1 MIPEPFLTQIFMQK
15 RKNLVVKIPYCWKSA
30 WISLDSPNV
39 SFFFSS
45 GKFASLSHGTRVVK
59 KIYDASFYRDV
70 GGIFMRRAS
79 AQFITIFIIASLNA
93 IKSVIE
99 NEYWRLTA
107 IFRSLIGSHL
117 VPRHPFIKN
126 LPGIFVY
133 TTLKFH
139 ETLRYLN
146 LDLQNVLRKHISRL
160 SPQCFQW
167 KLIST
172 TKEADSAW
180 KWHP

>member
-39 SFFFSS
+39 SFFSSS

-139 ETLRYLN
+139 ETRPISKFRLAKCFSEAH
-146 LDLQNVLRKHISRL
+146 QQVVSTVLPMKVN
-160 SPQCFQW
+160 
-167 KLIST
+167 
-172 TKEADSAW
+172 
-180 KWHP
+180 

>member
-15 RKNLVVKIPYCWKSA
+15 KKELSCKIPYCWKSA

-39 SFFFSS
+39 SFFSSS

-117 VPRHPFIKN
+117 VPRHPFIKTF
-126 LPGIFVY
+126 LEFLF
-133 TTLKFH
+133 TQHWSFMKLD
-139 ETLRYLN
+139 RYLD
-146 LDLQNVLRKHISRL
+146 LDLQNVFQKHISRL